1 MVMKSAFK
9 MSRVSLRPV
18 HVIRWCVVALAILG
32 LLFWLWERR
41 EYHIE
46 EAQRLSGPN
55 ARDIKPPSLRNVG
68 RQFTLDG
75 QHVLLLG
82 GSLHYF
88 RVVPE
93 YWRDRMI
100 KMKACGLNT
109 ITTYVP
115 WNMHEEV
122 RGEFEFSGIL
132 DIVAFLRLAME
143 LNFYVILRP
152 GPYIC
157 AEWDFGGLPSW
168 LLHDPDMKIRSTYP
182 LFVDAVE
189 RYFDRLL
196 PLVTPYQYHLGGPI
210 IAVQVENEYGHFG
223 SDVNYMIAIK
233 EMLVARGVKEMLVTS
248 DQSSLLKEGSVPGAL
263 MTANFQKDAEKHFEK
278 VKKIQGDDMPL
289 MVMEFWPGWFDHW
302 TEQHHIYP
310 SKGLIPTIKDVLQLG
325 ASINFYM
332 FHGGT
337 NFGFWNGA
345 NIVHQTYQPDV
356 TSYDYDAPLSEAG
369 DATEKYFKIKA
380 LLKQESPKGVVPD
393 HLPNVPATGK
403 IAYGEVTITHFIT
416 LEDTLPLLGAPVKS
430 EIVMPMEMLP
440 INNNGGQGY
449 GYVLY
454 RTKVKGSVSKLD
466 FVELPHD
473 RAQVF
478 LNGHSAGVVSRTG
491 VNSITLL
498 NLEVVKKE
506 LKNLKS
512 DDEVTLDILV
522 ENQGRTN
529 FGKEMISERKGL
541 LKDVEVNKKV
551 QKDWVIYP
559 LEFKKPFMEGVMAAD
574 KWQNMKPGIKVPALY
589 KGSFE
594 IPNRTPKD
602 TFLSMEGW
610 DKGIVFVNGFNIG
623 RYWKEG
629 PQTTYY
635 VPGPLLKAG
644 RNEIVI
650 FEQHGSAGKVS
661 FVDKHDLGPTVRRD
675 TWNE

>member
-1 MVMKSAFK
+1 MIKSSFK

-18 HVIRWCVVALAILG
+18 HVLRWLCVTLAIVG

-46 EAQRLSGPN
+46 EAQRVAGPV
-55 ARDIKPPSLRNVG
+55 ARNINPPSLQNTG
-68 RQFTLDG
+68 RQFTING
-75 QHVLLLG
+75 KNVLLLG

-93 YWRDRMI
+93 YWRDRMM

-122 RGEFEFSGIL
+122 RGEFDFKGIL

-143 LNFYVILRP
+143 LDFYVILRP

-157 AEWDFGGLPSW
+157 AEWEFGGLPSW

-182 LFVDAVE
+182 LFLDAVE
-189 RYFDRLL
+189 NYFDRLL
-196 PLVTPYQYHLGGPI
+196 PLVRPYQYHLGGPI

-223 SDVNYMIAIK
+223 SDVSYMTAIK
-233 EMLVARGVKEMLVTS
+233 DTLIKRGIKELLVTS
-248 DQSSLLKEGSVPGAL
+248 DATELLKQGSVPGAL
-263 MTANFQKDAEKHFEK
+263 MTGNFQKDAEKHFTNI
-278 VKKIQGDDMPL
+278 KKIQGDDKPL

-302 TEQHHIYP
+302 TEQHHTYP
-310 SKGLIPTIKDVLQLG
+310 SQGLIPAVSEVLKAG

-345 NIVHQTYQPDV
+345 NIHHQVYQPDV
-356 TSYDYDAPLSEAG
+356 TSYDYDAPLSESG
-369 DATEKYFKIKA
+369 DATEKFFKIKQ
-380 LLKQESPKGVVPD
+380 LLKEETKGVVPGN
-393 HLPNVPATGK
+393 LPNVPVSDK
-403 IAYGEVTITHFIT
+403 IAYGDVSMTHYIS
-416 LEDTLPLLGAPVKS
+416 LEDTLPLVGAPFQSDK
-430 EIVMPMEMLP
+430 VMSMEMLP

-449 GYVLY
+449 GYILY
-454 RTKVKGSVSKLD
+454 RTKIASSASKLD
-466 FVELPHD
+466 FVQKPHD

-478 LNGHSAGVVSRTG
+478 LGGHPAGVVARTG
-491 VNSITLL
+491 TNSVPFL
-498 NLEVVKKE
+498 NLEVKKE
-506 LKNLKS
+506 LKVEN
-512 DDEVTLDILV
+512 EITLDILV
-522 ENQGRTN
+522 ENQGRSN
-529 FGKEMISERKGL
+529 FGTTMTGERKGL
-541 LKDVEVNKKV
+541 LKDVEINGKV
-551 QKDWVIYP
+551 QAGWDIYP
-559 LEFKKPFMEGVMAAD
+559 LEFKKPFMEGVMASD
-574 KWQNMKPGIKVPALY
+574 KWKTFTPDIKVPALY
-589 KGSFE
+589 KGTFD
-594 IPNRTPKD
+594 IAHRTPKD
-602 TFLSMEGW
+602 TFLSMKGW
-610 DKGIVFVNGFNIG
+610 EKGIVFINGFNIG
-623 RYWKEG
+623 RYWKVG

-650 FEQHGSAGKVS
+650 FEQHQSAERVS
-661 FVDKHDLGPTVRRD
+661 FVDKPDLGPTVRRD